1 LLSLFQFIKI
11 DRIPSFDI
19 RHSTL
24 INSGFA
30 GLGMTSMKVV
40 KLTIED
46 VLDLHTFRPKDIPD
60 LLEDYF
66 AECLKTGIYSVRI
79 IHGKGKGIQKRR
91 VRGLLEKNSMV
102 TAFKEAPPEAGGW
115 GATLVELSRNL
126 DPEH

>member
-1 LLSLFQFIKI
+1 MIEYSIVNSPIKR
-11 DRIPSFDI
+11 DLR
-19 RHSTL
+19 
-24 INSGFA
+24 FA
-30 GLGMTSMKVV
+30 TTDSVGEKMTTMKMV

-66 AECLKTGIYSVRI
+66 TECLKAGIYSVRI

-91 VRGLLEKNSMV
+91 VQGLLEKNSMV

-115 GATLVELSRNL
+115 GATLVELRLTKSI
-126 DPEH
+126 DS